1 MAAVFAA
8 ALLPLSAPA
17 APAPPDKDAAAHP
30 VPNPRE
36 GLDRTVTLKIDKQSL
51 SGAVAL
57 LRDQTKLNIVL
68 DTPAIQQLGV
78 NPDQPPVPVQAD
90 LKDVKVRAALRTV
103 LLPYDLTFVV
113 IGDTVIVT
121 TEDVAAA
128 RQMAQRVNVHLDKV
142 EFAAAMKQ
150 IARQT
155 GVNLALDPRAEKE
168 ATAKISLDAED
179 VPLETAVRLLS
190 EMAGLKP
197 VRAGN
202 TLFVTKKEVAAEM
215 RADPNLNPAAPVR
228 LIDSDRETFLITKAV
243 WQMQG
248 IQGRIIQTPPTA
260 APIDMTP
267 VRAKE
272 SDETPPADPKDAN
285 PPPAKDGDK

>member
-103 LLPYDLTFVV
+103 LLPYNLTFVV

-150 IARQT
+150 MARQT

-168 ATAKISLDAED
+168 ATARISLDAED

-243 WQMQG
+243 WQ
-248 IQGRIIQTPPTA
+248 QGRIIQAPPVA

-267 VRAKE
+267 VRVKE

>member
-103 LLPYDLTFVV
+103 LLPYNLTFVV

-150 IARQT
+150 MARQT

-243 WQMQG
+243 WQ
-248 IQGRIIQTPPTA
+248 QGRIIQAPPVA

-267 VRAKE
+267 VRVKE